1 MAALAACMKGN
12 SNHLHWMTHSLS
24 PLLALRMAHLCLLCS
39 LRQQGAPWKADT
51 ISSPHT
57 ACLFLMQETA
67 MLLDR
72 LFPYKVSGYELFQ
85 IYNSLILLLNI
96 INTVIKCQIAL
107 LQLGENSKCLSS
119 DKHSCAVG

>member
-1 MAALAACMKGN
+1 
-12 SNHLHWMTHSLS
+12 
-24 PLLALRMAHLCLLCS
+24 
-39 LRQQGAPWKADT
+39 
-51 ISSPHT
+51 
-57 ACLFLMQETA
+57 